1 MKKISIS
8 YKVFFLILTSLV
20 FLFSLIF
27 ISDYV
32 NADGYVHINQRICQ
46 AQQNYNTFQYT
57 YTYYKLFIFLS
68 DLFSI
73 DACNFFKNNYFAS
86 DFYDRFS
93 FNELN
98 YFNTG
103 FRINYPKLIISLSFF
118 FLLLILIILINHRFI
133 DDLVVLTSPT
143 IFFGLMSI
151 STDSMVIF
159 FTFFFYLIYKKVN
172 TSSSYLILIP
182 GYFFTDR
189 SYIVTILYPIL
200 EKLYLKIQKLFKL
213 NPYIFFILTIICT
226 FTLAKIII
234 LLSPYYPQLLKLI
247 FPPSINT
254 DIANTIN
261 KGNFPIFGFFI
272 SLFST
277 PNLVLVNIFQ
287 ILFFLYL
294 FFKQKLFK
302 KLKSESLFVC
312 AIIFIFFSTLIGGIS
327 MSRHYI
333 IVVLVFL
340 YFLLENCNLFQ
351 RKIIFLIN
359 IFYNLFALIYYFNKG
374 LL

>member
-1 MKKISIS
+1 MKKISIN
-8 YKVFFLILTSLV
+8 YKVIFLILTSLV

-32 NADGYVHINQRICQ
+32 NADGYIHIHQRICE

-57 YTYYKLFIFLS
+57 YYRLFIFLS

-73 DACNFFKNNYFAS
+73 DACNFFKINYFES

-118 FLLLILIILINHRFI
+118 FVLLILIILVNNRFI

-151 STDSMVIF
+151 SSDSIVIF
-159 FTFFFYLIYKKVN
+159 FTFFFYLIFKKVN
-172 TSSSYLILIP
+172 TSASYLILIP

-200 EKLYLKIQKLFKL
+200 EKLYSKLQKLFKF
-213 NPYIFFILTIICT
+213 NSYIFFILIFISTY
-226 FTLAKIII
+226 TLAKTFI
-234 LLSPYYPQLLKLI
+234 LLSSNFPQFLQLF
-247 FPPSINT
+247 FPASINV
-254 DIANTIN
+254 DIANTLS
-261 KGNFPIFGFFI
+261 KGNFAIFGFFL
-272 SLFST
+272 SFFST
-277 PNLVLVNIFQ
+277 PNLVLLNFFQ

-294 FFKQKLFK
+294 FFKQKIFK

-333 IVVLVFL
+333 IIEIVIL
-340 YFLLENCNLFQ
+340 YFFLENCNFFQ

-359 IFYNLFALIYYFNKG
+359 IFFNIFEFIYFFNKVF
-374 LL
+374 L